1 MFKIHK
7 LGERAALTA
16 CAFLAMIRTKGTDG
30 SSVRPKGV
38 RKWSDQRLL
47 HVSSITPKV
56 LMKKNK
62 RRNRNG
68 AETRPKGVL

>member
-30 SSVRPKGV
+30 VV
-38 RKWSDQRLL
+38 DTNMKW
-47 HVSSITPKV
+47 IT
-56 LMKKNK
+56 KKNK
-62 RRNRNG
+62 R
-68 AETRPKGVL
+68 ETEMKQGCNEGKKS